1 MAKDVEQNVGL
12 PSATTV
18 DQTSQYQKSL
28 FPFSAFSQDDP
39 NTTENPNLTLS
50 DAWAMVLKSLTVD
63 GIATEGAGIIGS
75 GGDSDASYV
84 KYFDGTLRCRGWGY
98 VTWTSGAT
106 SKTKSI
112 TIPLACID
120 ATYDV
125 SVTMIGAKDTN
136 PTARTD
142 TDAASTNASGSALI
156 VSATSFTVVVS
167 APTGPTDTK
176 RRMFSWMLTG
186 RWK

>member
-63 GIATEGAGIIGS
+63 SIDTKGSGIIEVGEVSGQGAYFIFGS
-75 GGDSDASYV
+75 GLAICLFTDTTLKTTSTTM
-84 KYFDGTLRCRGWGY
+84 GTGY
-98 VTWTSGAT
+98 YNNSSTTWTFPVDFLEPP
-106 SKTKSI
+106 KI
-112 TIPLACID
+112 IPKAE
-120 ATYDV
+120 
-125 SVTMIGAKDTN
+125 SVTNGVWTVIQNPNAATCSLRLISISSVSTGYNGAMAIGF
-136 PTARTD
+136 
-142 TDAASTNASGSALI
+142 
-156 VSATSFTVVVS
+156 VEV
-167 APTGPTDTK
+167 
-176 RRMFSWMLTG
+176 
-186 RWK
+186 